1 MAMEFRTLRAF
12 VEVVRQGGFSQAA
25 KTVFATQSTVSKAV
39 KQLED
44 EIGTPLLERIGHRTK
59 LTAAGELVYPR
70 AARLLAERAD
80 LITELEEL
88 RGLKRGRLTLGL
100 PTVGSSLIFAPM
112 FAAYH
117 RRHPHIDVRL
127 VEHGADQIEA
137 ELLSGEIEVGAS
149 LLPVSDAFAHQALR
163 HEPLMAVMP
172 AGHPLAGQKQVSLT
186 ELQPSAF
193 VMFEAGY
200 AINRVISDAC
210 RRQGFEPNVAA
221 RTSQVEFMLEL
232 VAAGLGVAFLP
243 RMLVAELGRSD
254 VVAVRVADA
263 DTEWRLVM
271 IWRRGAYLSHA
282 AQAWLALA
290 REFPPAPE

>member
-1 MAMEFRTLRAF
+1 MNMEFRTLRAF
-12 VEVVRQGGFSQAA
+12 VEVVRQGGFSPAA

-39 KQLED
+39 RQLED
-44 EIGTPLLERIGHRTK
+44 EIGAPLLERLGHRIR

-70 AARLLAERAD
+70 AVRLLAERAD
-80 LITELEEL
+80 LVTELEEL

-117 RRHPHIDVRL
+117 HRYPQIDVRL

-149 LLPVSDAFAHQALR
+149 LLPISDAFAHQDLR
-163 HEPLMAVMP
+163 NEPLMVVIP
-172 AGHPLAGQKQVSLT
+172 NGHQLAGQAEVSLA
-186 ELQPSAF
+186 ELRSSAF

-200 AINRVISDAC
+200 AINRVVGDAC

-221 RTSQVEFMLEL
+221 RTSQVAFMLEL

-243 RMLVAELGRSD
+243 KMLTQNLGRGDVTAAQLSD
-254 VVAVRVADA
+254 P
-263 DTEWRLVM
+263 DTEWRLAM

-290 REFPPAPE
+290 REFAPKAA